1 MILVCRYPPRKLLTP
16 QSLSGAPAHVLAP
29 PGGPCVPAAA
39 PVLHHPLGRPV
50 RLTGSLDSVGYP
62 TICRRD
68 SATLKSPLNTLL
80 RSTDGLVA
88 QTRWD
93 NLQPMFCNTS
103 DYPFPT
109 PITPIPPIAADPAYT
124 YPTTPRGP
132 CTPTRRGISPTLPD
146 AHTDSSPAEPTH
158 SAPLTLEVTQRLSDR
173 RETDSCGFVLGRGRA
188 VLWGPHWVARWN
200 SLQ

>member
-1 MILVCRYPPRKLLTP
+1 MND
-16 QSLSGAPAHVLAP
+16 GVLAVYP
-29 PGGPCVPAAA
+29 QRDRGAA
-39 PVLHHPLGRPV
+39 G
-50 RLTGSLDSVGYP
+50 SVGYP

-124 YPTTPRGP
+124 YPITARGP
-132 CTPTRRGISPTLPD
+132 CTPTAGISFPTLPD
-146 AHTDSSPAEPTH
+146 AHTDSSPAQPTLT
-158 SAPLTLEVTQRLSDR
+158 APLTLEVIQRSDR
-173 RETDSCGFVLGRGRA
+173 RETDSCGFVLGR
-188 VLWGPHWVARWN
+188 VAPCFGDPIG
-200 SLQ
+200 